1 MEKGEDLRD
10 SQETYEKQNG
20 TLQAT
25 HMTIYWHVSMNEQQ
39 DHLWMMLWICVLLD
53 HRPLS
58 ADTDPIL
65 YIVLIISNISLLVI
79 TFVIIKKK
87 DQTQPKHHPKVNQCN
102 FINGY
107 ANSVFYIG
115 CLYIV

>member
-65 YIVLIISNISLLVI
+65 YIVLILSNISLLVI

-87 DQTQPKHHPKVNQCN
+87 TKHNLNTIQRWTNAISLMVMLIQY
-102 FINGY
+102 FI
-107 ANSVFYIG
+107 
-115 CLYIV
+115 